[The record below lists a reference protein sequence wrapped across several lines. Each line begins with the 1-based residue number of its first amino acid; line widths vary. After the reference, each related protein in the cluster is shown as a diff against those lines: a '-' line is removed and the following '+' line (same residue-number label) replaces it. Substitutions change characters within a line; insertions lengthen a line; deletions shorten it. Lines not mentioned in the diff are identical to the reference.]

1 MSESERAEKAGELPI
16 RLALRPV
23 PAIFSAILGS
33 EMTEPETSSPQQGR
47 PSVAAVATTL
57 ALIAFAVVLITGAYR
72 QVSTSYWTKALAQGP
87 AKPESGPLLVREGD
101 RIIVPEGSPLRAK
114 LTVEAVAEQQV
125 QRTLVLPAVVEA
137 DPSRLVKV
145 LPPLAGRITQL
156 QVQLGERV
164 KEGQALAVLDSPDL
178 GTAYADHER
187 ATVLLELA
195 RKNRDRARELS
206 KIGGAAVREL
216 QQAETDY
223 VTADVE
229 HHRADARLKQIG
241 VNPETSDP
249 MRTVTITAPI
259 AGSVIE
265 LDVGAGAFWNDP
277 NASLLTIADLSSVW
291 VTANVPEKDTAL
303 VAKGQLVEV
312 VFGAYPNEVFK
323 GEVLFVSDVLD
334 PDTRRTKVRIAF
346 PNPGIRLKPNM
357 FANVSFLT
365 PVQMVATVPATALVM
380 KNDGDRVFVEVAP
393 WTFVPRSVETSYQQG
408 NSAVIKSGLVAGER
422 AVVKGGVLL
431 ND

>member
-1 MSESERAEKAGELPI
+1 MSEPDNPANAQQAGW
-16 RLALRPV
+16 RLARVLT
-23 PAIFSAILGS
+23 ALGLL
-33 EMTEPETSSPQQGR
+33 G
-47 PSVAAVATTL
+47 L
-57 ALIAFAVVLITGAYR
+57 AVVLITGAYR
-72 QVSTSYWTKALAQGP
+72 HIGAVYWGKALAQGP
-87 AKPESGPLLVREGD
+87 AKPDSGPLLVREGD
-101 RIIVPEGSPLRAK
+101 RIIVPEGSALRAK
-114 LTVEAVAEQQV
+114 LTVEPVAEQEI
-125 QRTLVLPAVVEA
+125 QRTLVLPAIVEA

-156 QVQLGERV
+156 KVQLGERV
-164 KEGQALAVLDSPDL
+164 KEGQGLAVLDSPDL

-187 ATVLLELA
+187 AQVLLELA
-195 RKNRDRARELS
+195 RKNRDRARDLA

-249 MRTVTITAPI
+249 MRTLTIAAPI

-277 NASLLTIADLSSVW
+277 NASLLTIADLSSIW

-303 VAKGQLVEV
+303 VAKGQRVEV
-312 VFGAYPNEVFK
+312 VFAAYPSEVFR

-334 PDTRRTKVRIAF
+334 PDSRRTKVRIAF

-357 FANVSFLT
+357 FANVSFIASPQL
-365 PVQMVATVPATALVM
+365 VATVPTTALVM

-393 WTFVPRSVETSYQQG
+393 WTFVPRPVEINYQQG
-408 NSAVIKSGLVAGER
+408 SSAVIKSGLAVGER

>member
-1 MSESERAEKAGELPI
+1 MS
-16 RLALRPV
+16 
-23 PAIFSAILGS
+23 
-33 EMTEPETSSPQQGR
+33 EPETQRNSQGR
-47 PSVAAVATTL
+47 PSAASVLITLGLL
-57 ALIAFAVVLITGAYR
+57 ALAVVLITGAYR
-72 QVSTSYWTKALAQGP
+72 QVGTSYWSKALAQGP
-87 AKPESGPLLVREGD
+87 AKPDSGPLLVREGD
-101 RIIVPEGSPLRAK
+101 RVIVPEGSPLRAK
-114 LTVEAVAEQQV
+114 LTVEAVAEQQI

-156 QVQLGERV
+156 KVQLGERV
-164 KEGQALAVLDSPDL
+164 KEGQPLAVLDSPDL

-187 ATVLLELA
+187 ATVLLDLA

-249 MRTVTITAPI
+249 MRTLTIAAPI

-277 NASLLTIADLSSVW
+277 NASLLTIADLNSVW
-291 VTANVPEKDTAL
+291 VTANVPEKDTEL
-303 VAKGQLVEV
+303 VAKGQSVEV
-312 VFGAYPNEVFK
+312 VFAAFSNEAFK
-323 GEVLFVSDVLD
+323 GEVLFISDVLD
-334 PDTRRTKVRIAF
+334 PDSRRTKVRIVF

-357 FANVSFLT
+357 FANVSFLAA
-365 PVQMVATVPATALVM
+365 PQMVATVPATALVM

-393 WTFVPRSVETSYQQG
+393 WIFQPRNVEIDYQQG
-408 NSAVIKSGLVAGER
+408 NSAVIKSGLTAGER

>member
-1 MSESERAEKAGELPI
+1 VLGLGLAGL
-16 RLALRPV
+16 
-23 PAIFSAILGS
+23 
-33 EMTEPETSSPQQGR
+33 
-47 PSVAAVATTL
+47 
-57 ALIAFAVVLITGAYR
+57 AVVLVTGAYR
-72 QVSTSYWTKALAQGP
+72 QVGTAYWNKALAQGP
-87 AKPESGPLLVREGD
+87 AKPDSGPLLVRQGD
-101 RIIVPEGSPLRAK
+101 RIIVPEGSPLRSK
-114 LTVEAVAEQQV
+114 LTIAAVAEQEIR
-125 QRTLVLPAVVEA
+125 RTLVLPAVVEA

-156 QVQLGERV
+156 KVQLGERV
-164 KEGQALAVLDSPDL
+164 KEGQPLAVLDSPDL

-195 RKNRDRARELS
+195 RKNRDRARDLS
-206 KIGGAAVREL
+206 KIGGTAVREM

-229 HHRADARLKQIG
+229 HTRADARLKQIG
-241 VNPETSDP
+241 VNPETSEP
-249 MRTVTITAPI
+249 MRTLTITAPI

-277 NASLLTIADLSSVW
+277 NASLLTVADLSSVW

-303 VAKGQLVEV
+303 VSKGQLVEV
-312 VFGAYPNEVFK
+312 VFAAFPNEVFR

-334 PDTRRTKVRIAF
+334 PDSRRTKVRIAF

-357 FANVSFLT
+357 FANVSFLSE
-365 PVQMVATVPATALVM
+365 PQMAATVPSTALVM
-380 KNDGDRVFVEVAP
+380 KNESDRVFVEVAP
-393 WTFVPRSVETSYQQG
+393 WTFVPRPVEVNYQQG
-408 NSAVIKSGLVAGER
+408 NSAIIKSGLAAGER
-422 AVVKGGVLL
+422 AVVRGGVLL

>member
-1 MSESERAEKAGELPI
+1 MS
-16 RLALRPV
+16 
-23 PAIFSAILGS
+23 
-33 EMTEPETSSPQQGR
+33 EPETPPSLQQGR
-47 PSVAAVATTL
+47 PGFASVLVTL
-57 ALIAFAVVLITGAYR
+57 GFLGLAVVLITGAYR
-72 QVSTSYWTKALAQGP
+72 QITPPSWNKALAQGP
-87 AKPESGPLLVREGD
+87 ARPDSGPLLVREGD

-156 QVQLGERV
+156 KVQLGERV
-164 KEGQALAVLDSPDL
+164 KEGQPLAVLDSPDL

-195 RKNRDRARELS
+195 RKNRDRARNLA
-206 KIGGAAVREL
+206 KIGGTAVKEL

-249 MRTVTITAPI
+249 MRTLTITAPI

-277 NASLLTIADLSSVW
+277 NATLLTVADLSSVW

-303 VAKGQLVEV
+303 VAKGQQVEV
-312 VFGAYPNEVFK
+312 VFAAFPNEVFK

-334 PDTRRTKVRIAF
+334 PDSRRTKVRIAF
-346 PNPGIRLKPNM
+346 PNPEIRLKPNM
-357 FANVSFLT
+357 FANVTFLAAAQT
-365 PVQMVATVPATALVM
+365 VATVPTAALVM
-380 KNDGDRVFVEVAP
+380 KNDADRVFVEVAP
-393 WTFVPRSVETSYQQG
+393 WTFVPRQVEINYQQG
-408 NSAVIKSGLVAGER
+408 SSTVIKSGLAAGER

>member
-1 MSESERAEKAGELPI
+1 MSEPDNLNNSQQAGLG
-16 RLALRPV
+16 LVPV
-23 PAIFSAILGS
+23 LMTLG
-33 EMTEPETSSPQQGR
+33 
-47 PSVAAVATTL
+47 
-57 ALIAFAVVLITGAYR
+57 LIAFAVVLITGAYR
-72 QVSTSYWTKALAQGP
+72 QVGTSYSLAQGP
-87 AKPESGPLLVREGD
+87 AKPDSGPLLVREGD

-114 LTVEAVAEQQV
+114 LTVEAVSEQQV

-277 NASLLTIADLSSVW
+277 NASLLTIADLSAVW

-303 VAKGQLVEV
+303 VAKGQPVEV
-312 VFGAYPNEVFK
+312 VFGAYPNEAFK

-357 FANVSFLT
+357 FANVNFLAA
-365 PVQMVATVPATALVM
+365 PQMVATVPATALVM

-393 WTFVPRSVETSYQQG
+393 WIFQPRNVETSYQQG
-408 NSAVIKSGLVAGER
+408 NSAVIKSGLAAGER

>member
-1 MSESERAEKAGELPI
+1 MS
-16 RLALRPV
+16 
-23 PAIFSAILGS
+23 
-33 EMTEPETSSPQQGR
+33 EPETPHSSGKGR
-47 PSVAAVATTL
+47 PSVASVVATL
-57 ALIAFAVVLITGAYR
+57 ALIGLAVVIITGAYR
-72 QVSTSYWTKALAQGP
+72 QIGSSHWNRALAQGP
-87 AKPESGPLLVREGD
+87 AKPESGPPLVREGD

-114 LTVEAVAEQQV
+114 LTIEPVAEQQIK
-125 QRTLVLPAVVEA
+125 RTLVLPAVIEA

-156 QVQLGERV
+156 KVQLGERV
-164 KEGQALAVLDSPDL
+164 TEGQALAVLDSPDL

-187 ATVLLELA
+187 ATVLFDLA
-195 RKNRDRARELS
+195 RKNRDRARDLA
-206 KIGGAAVREL
+206 KIGGAAVRDL

-223 VTADVE
+223 VTAEAE
-229 HHRADARLKQIG
+229 HKRADARLRQIG
-241 VNPETSDP
+241 VNPEAEAKDQSR
-249 MRTVTITAPI
+249 MMTISAPI

-277 NASLLTIADLSSVW
+277 NASLMTVADLSSIW

-303 VAKGQLVEV
+303 VTKGQLVEV
-312 VFGAYPNEVFK
+312 VFAAYPDEVFK

-334 PDTRRTKVRIAF
+334 SDTRRTKVRIAF

-357 FANVSFLT
+357 FANVTFLT
-365 PVQMVATVPATALVM
+365 PSQAAATVPTTALVM
-380 KNDGDRVFVEVAP
+380 KDDRDRVFVEVAP
-393 WTFVPRSVETSYQQG
+393 WTFVPRSVEINFQQG
-408 NSAVIKSGLVAGER
+408 DAAIIRRGLNAGER